1 MKFVLPTF
9 SSFAYTLA
17 ALLLLGFSAPMV
29 TPIFASNN
37 KNACESPQ
45 NFLDTEK
52 YQQECKKY
60 LEASLDKATQAIRS
74 NPKAEEPY
82 YQRGNTRLLIGNYK
96 AAVADYTEVIKLNT
110 GRFGFTRVAYWN
122 RARAYEK
129 LGEKQKAIS
138 DLTKLIGNDSVNVDE
153 YLLRARLY
161 RDLGNKENAIADY
174 KVADRILQQ
183 QLNGVF
189 ANGHMDSSNQEIL
202 DKLRKE
208 VSQMGV
214 SLPAPDLTT
223 RLTLQSIAKKEVER
237 ALELA
242 RFQPQAPVIE
252 QFDAQLKD
260 LYKQLANAQPQPY
273 QGTAQDLISNAAYE
287 KIQGLEKERTQ
298 LLKQFIPEAPAVTF
312 IDTQINKLKIL
323 ADKNKRVSTSDSSN
337 QQNISPQQL
346 EEMRRW
352 EAKMTEELFK
362 YWFKG
367 VEMAPAQE
375 KFARAE
381 HARYHQELKK
391 FGAENRDTVLSGAFS
406 SWVMGDGKYI
416 WTGTKALEFEENF
429 LKRLESGMSQKQVQQ
444 VRERLHSIRRSVQL
458 GIPEQSA
465 EINDPSLKKLG

>member
-60 LEASLDKATQAIRS
+60 LEASLDEATQAIRS

-82 YQRGNTRLLIGNYK
+82 YQRGNTYLLIENYK
-96 AAVADYTEVIKLNT
+96 AAVVDYTEVIKLNT
-110 GRFGFTRVAYWN
+110 GRFGFSRAAYWN

-189 ANGHMDSSNQEIL
+189 GNGHMDSSNQEIL

-223 RLTLQSIAKKEVER
+223 RIALQSIATKEVER

-242 RFQPQAPVIE
+242 RFKPQHPGIE
-252 QFDAQLKD
+252 QLNAQLQD
-260 LYKQLANAQPQPY
+260 LYKRLANAQPQPY

-287 KIQGLEKERTQ
+287 KIQGLEKERAQ
-298 LLKQFIPEAPAVTF
+298 LLKQFTPDNPAVTF
-312 IDTQINKLKIL
+312 IDTQINQLKIL
-323 ADKNKRVSTSDSSN
+323 TDKNKRVPTSDSSD

-352 EAKMTEELFK
+352 EAKMTGELFK

-381 HARYHQELKK
+381 HASYHQELKK
-391 FGAENRDTVLSGAFS
+391 FGAENREMAPSSFS
-406 SWVMGDGKYI
+406 SWLMGDGKYI

-429 LKRLESGMSQKQVQQ
+429 LKRLESKMSQKQVQQ
-444 VRERLHSIRRSVQL
+444 VRERLHSIRRSVEL
-458 GIPEQSA
+458 GIPES
-465 EINDPSLKKLG
+465 

>member
-17 ALLLLGFSAPMV
+17 ALLLLGFSVPMV

-37 KNACESPQ
+37 KNACESAE
-45 NFLDTEK
+45 NFLDTEN
-52 YQQECKKY
+52 YQQQCQKY
-60 LEASLDKATQAIRS
+60 LEAGVDKATQAIRS

-82 YQRGNTRLLIGNYK
+82 YQRGNTYLLLGNYK

-110 GRFGFTRVAYWN
+110 GRFGFSRAAYSN

-138 DLTKLIGNDSVNVDE
+138 DLTKLIGNDSSINVDE
-153 YLLRARLY
+153 YLSRARLY

-174 KVADRILQQ
+174 KVANRILQQ

-189 ANGHMDSSNQEIL
+189 GNGHMDSEKQEIL
-202 DKLRKE
+202 QEIRKE

-223 RLTLQSIAKKEVER
+223 RLTLQTIAKKEVEL
-237 ALELA
+237 ALESA
-242 RFQPQAPVIE
+242 RFKPQHPIIE

-260 LYKQLANAQPQPY
+260 LYKRLANAQPQPY
-273 QGTAQDLISNAAYE
+273 KGTAQNLVSNAAYE
-287 KIQGLEKERTQ
+287 KLEGLEKERAQ
-298 LLKQFIPEAPAVTF
+298 LLKQFTPENPAIIF
-312 IDTQINKLKIL
+312 IDSQINQLKIL
-323 ADKNKRVSTSDSSN
+323 IDNNKYAPTSDSSD
-337 QQNISPQQL
+337 QQSQSPQEL

-391 FGAENRDTVLSGAFS
+391 FGAANREMTNGSFN
-406 SWVMGDGKYI
+406 SWLMGDGKYI
-416 WTGTKALEFEENF
+416 WTGTKALEFEEKF
-429 LKRLESGMSQKQVQQ
+429 LKRLESSMSQKQVQQ
-444 VRERLHSIRRSVQL
+444 VRERLHSIRRSVEL
-458 GIPEQSA
+458 GIPEQS
-465 EINDPSLKKLG
+465 

>member
-1 MKFVLPTF
+1 
-9 SSFAYTLA
+9 
-17 ALLLLGFSAPMV
+17 MV

-37 KNACESPQ
+37 RNACESPE
-45 NFLDTEK
+45 NFLDTEN
-52 YQQECKKY
+52 YQQQCQKY
-60 LEASLDKATQAIRS
+60 LEAGVDKATQAIRF
-74 NPKAEEPY
+74 NPKAEEAY
-82 YQRGNTRLLIGNYK
+82 YERGNTYLLLGNYK
-96 AAVADYTEVIKLNT
+96 AAVKDYTEVIKLNT
-110 GRFGFTRVAYWN
+110 GRFGFSRAAYWN

-138 DLTKLIGNDSVNVDE
+138 DLTKLIGNYSVNADE
-153 YLLRARLY
+153 YLSRARLY

-189 ANGHMDSSNQEIL
+189 GNGHMDSSNQEIL

-214 SLPAPDLTT
+214 LLPAPDLTT
-223 RLTLQSIAKKEVER
+223 RITLQSIAIKEVER

-242 RFQPQAPVIE
+242 RFKPQHPIIE

-260 LYKQLANAQPQPY
+260 LYKQLANVQPQPY
-273 QGTAQDLISNAAYE
+273 QGTARTLVSNAAYE
-287 KIQGLEKERTQ
+287 KLEGLEKERAQ
-298 LLKQFIPEAPAVTF
+298 LLKQFTPENPAVRF
-312 IDTQINKLKIL
+312 IDSQINQLKIL
-323 ADKNKRVSTSDSSN
+323 IDNNKHVYTSDLN
-337 QQNISPQQL
+337 DQRNIPPQEL

-367 VEMAPAQE
+367 VEMAPTQE

-391 FGAENRDTVLSGAFS
+391 FGAENRDMALSGAFT
-406 SWVMGDGKYI
+406 SWLMGNGRYI

-429 LKRLESGMSQKQVQQ
+429 LKRLENEMSKQQVQQ
-444 VRERLHSIRRSVQL
+444 LRERLHSIRRAVQL
-458 GIPEQSA
+458 GTPEQS
-465 EINDPSLKKLG
+465 